1 MTVEYQVCNL
11 HFYCRIWEAGWGS
24 GTFLGFQ
31 RPFAI
36 KLQPGER
43 MKQFIVVSFMIMT
56 LLSACSGA
64 PANTTLEPVQTE
76 LPVLPSDTAISPTD
90 TSVPVIPSETAP
102 GPTESAPNPKL
113 PAAPFEAQTYVNE
126 EAGFA
131 LDYPAGWT
139 VNETVVGPRGTQ
151 VQFLSS
157 PELAEA
163 ATLPAGATR
172 LNATIYQ
179 WDPKNDLAAYVAN
192 RKTAWEASGFQ
203 ILEEEQVVLELGLP
217 AVQLRVQTPEAQTIF
232 LFAALGDQYLEL
244 SGEGDLE
251 LVKEIVGRL
260 RPISR

>member
-1 MTVEYQVCNL
+1 
-11 HFYCRIWEAGWGS
+11 
-24 GTFLGFQ
+24 
-31 RPFAI
+31 
-36 KLQPGER
+36 
-43 MKQFIVVSFMIMT
+43 MT

-64 PANTTLEPVQTE
+64 PATSTPEPLQTD
-76 LPVLPSDTAISPTD
+76 LPALPSDTAVPPTD
-90 TSVPVIPSETAP
+90 TAVPVIPSETAQA
-102 GPTESAPNPKL
+102 PTEPASNPKL
-113 PAAPFEAQTYVNE
+113 PAASFEAQTYVNE
-126 EAGFA
+126 EVGFA

-139 VNETVVGPRGTQ
+139 VNEVVVGPRGTQ

-163 ATLPAGATR
+163 ATLPEGATR
-172 LNATIYQ
+172 VNATIYE

-192 RKTAWEASGFQ
+192 RKTAWQASGFQ
-203 ILEEEQVVLELGLP
+203 ILEEEQVVLELGLS
-217 AVQLRVQTPEAQTIF
+217 AVQLTVQTPDAQSIF